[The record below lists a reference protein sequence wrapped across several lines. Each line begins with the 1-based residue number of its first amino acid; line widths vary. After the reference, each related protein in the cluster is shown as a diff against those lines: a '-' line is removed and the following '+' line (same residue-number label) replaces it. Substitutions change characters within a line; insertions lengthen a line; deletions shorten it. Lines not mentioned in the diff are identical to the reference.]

1 CDFDSDC
8 SSAAV
13 TINVKNANLVPIAYN
28 DTVTTFKNK
37 AISIN
42 VLFND
47 RNLNDG
53 GIRTVVFSNPTNG
66 AVSVNPDNSILYTP
80 ANNFFGVD
88 SLWYYVADVDGDYSL
103 AKVVIDVLNRENF
116 TPQANDDD
124 VEIFMD
130 TETTIDVLTNDIGLN
145 DGVKALAVETSPT
158 NGICRITSDFKVY
171 YSPLT
176 GFVGTETFTY
186 RVTDRDDESS
196 VAYITVRVVPDPD
209 GKVVVPEAFS
219 PNGDGFNDTF
229 EVLNIGQ
236 FQHITLK
243 VYNRWG
249 NLVYKSDR
257 YKNDWD
263 GTANVSLSLGSKLP
277 AGTYYYLLEILDTGK
292 TYKGSVFIKR

>member
-1 CDFDSDC
+1 
-8 SSAAV
+8 
-13 TINVKNANLVPIAYN
+13 
-28 DTVTTFKNK
+28 
-37 AISIN
+37 
-42 VLFND
+42 
-47 RNLNDG
+47 
-53 GIRTVVFSNPTNG
+53 VFSNPTNG

-130 TETTIDVLTNDIGLN
+130 TETTIDVLTNDTGLN